1 MSHIHRGVGLK
12 QQLTSSF
19 DQFSGAFEN
28 RFDAFGALASLDMYG
43 VSEVSGGL
51 KSHFIE
57 ASFADLPLQDERDS
71 VTSHGVEDLL
81 NHTGQGAE
89 GMSRQSESDQTVTI
103 SNNGNVRAVS
113 PSIFNI

>member
-28 RFDAFGALASLDMYG
+28 VFDALGALASLDMYG

-81 NHTGQGAE
+81 NHTGQG
-89 GMSRQSESDQTVTI
+89 MSRQSESDQTVAI

-113 PSIFNI
+113 PSKFNI